1 MSDFIGYILHSNIIN
16 LLAVVVFLVWI
27 VKKFNLVG
35 VIDNRIEEIKS
46 FIQNAEQSRE
56 QAILE
61 LKEVKNKVKNIP
73 QEKREITEEAY
84 KTANMYREKIESE
97 TVLSLQEIEKNTEK
111 FLDAEQKSLK
121 ELISRE
127 VAQDAVNIAEEHIK
141 QAIND
146 DMQKKYINDFI
157 DSLDEMRV

>member
-46 FIQNAEQSRE
+46 FIQNAEQSKE

-61 LKEVKNKVKNIP
+61 LKEVKKKVKNIP

-84 KTANMYREKIESE
+84 KTADMYKEKIDSE
-97 TVLSLQEIEKNTEK
+97 TVQSLQEIEKNTEK

-121 ELISRE
+121 ESISRE
-127 VAQDAVNIAEEHIK
+127 VAKDAVSIAEEHIK

-157 DSLDEMRV
+157 DSLDGMRV

>member
-84 KTANMYREKIESE
+84 KTADMYKEKIDSE
-97 TVLSLQEIEKNTEK
+97 TVQSLQEIEKNTEK

-121 ELISRE
+121 ESISRE
-127 VAQDAVNIAEEHIK
+127 VAKDAVSIAEEHIK

-157 DSLDEMRV
+157 DSLDGMRV

>member
-1 MSDFIGYILHSNIIN
+1 MSDFIGYILHSNVIN

-73 QEKREITEEAY
+73 DEKKEITDDAY
-84 KTANMYREKIESE
+84 RTANMYKDKIESE
-97 TVLSLQEIEKNTEK
+97 TILSLQEIEKNTEK
-111 FLDAEQKSLK
+111 FLEAEQKSLK
-121 ELISRE
+121 EIIGRE
-127 VAQDAVNIAEEHIK
+127 VAQDAVSIAEEHIK